1 MQSLRK
7 QLVPKVL
14 IIEDTVELAEVI
26 QATLESMD
34 IESFHETH
42 GERGVELYKKIQ
54 PDLLLLDI
62 ALPDT
67 KGWKVLEQIKAYTQ
81 QNEGATMP
89 KVIIISAYGDPA
101 NRLMGKLQDV
111 TRYLIKPFTPDEVEA
126 VVSGALGL
134 NAEQKVDL
142 PQQSTDETISDVLG
156 FINEIRQ
163 QAAAA
168 AASLGNVSEG
178 AVASSTST
186 QKDDATTKS
195 DDKPD
200 ASTTSTTNDS

>member
-1 MQSLRK
+1 M
-7 QLVPKVL
+7 PKVL

-26 QATLESMD
+26 QATLESMN

-42 GERGVELYKKIQ
+42 GDRGVELFKKVQ

-67 KGWKVLEQIKAYTQ
+67 KGWKVLEKIKAFTQ
-81 QNEGATMP
+81 ENTGTTMP
-89 KVIIISAYGDPA
+89 KVVIISAYGDPA

-111 TRYLIKPFTPDEVEA
+111 TRYLIKPFTPDEVED

-134 NAEQKVDL
+134 SEKKIEL
-142 PQQSTDETISDVLG
+142 PPQSSTDDTISDVLS

-168 AASLGNVSEG
+168 ISSMETGIASDKSVPDPTRDDASASTAASDDQSDE
-178 AVASSTST
+178 
-186 QKDDATTKS
+186 QK
-195 DDKPD
+195 
-200 ASTTSTTNDS
+200 TTSTPS